1 MQLENI
7 TKEQIRSYF
16 LWSYKTYEK
25 LFDLLKN
32 DVAFYQQPEPL
43 RHPLIFYYGHTA
55 VFYINKLRLAKLI
68 DKRVNEE
75 YESIFAIGVDEMSW
89 DDLDSSHYDW
99 PQVREVREYRQEVKQ
114 IVLDLIDRLSL
125 DKPIGWESPWWIIL
139 MGIEHELIHL
149 ETSSV
154 LFRQLD
160 LKYLKEDDFIVPVCE
175 EFSTTTFPKNEL
187 IKVAGGLVELG
198 RSKENPLFYGWDNE
212 FGSEKV
218 LVKDFYASKYL
229 VSNGEFL
236 EFVENGGYER
246 EEFWEEEGWQWRSY
260 KDAKHPTF
268 WRKINGEWIYR
279 AINKEL
285 PLPLDWPVDVNYH
298 EAKAFC
304 NYLTQK
310 LGKDITLSTEA
321 KWHRLYA
328 QSQIDDANIEL
339 RHFFSSC
346 SIERF
351 KHGEFY
357 DVIGNVWQWTQ
368 TPIHPFEG
376 FKVHPVY
383 DDFSVPTFDNRH
395 NIIKSGSFI
404 SCGNEAN
411 PLSRYAFRRH
421 FFQHAG
427 FRYIIG
433 EEDEMQQRFY
443 ESDKE
448 IAQYCEFHYGSE
460 YFGVP
465 NFPATLA
472 KRAAKYTTNFNKA
485 LDIGCAVGRGT
496 FELAKYFDEVW
507 GLDFSA
513 RFIMVANE
521 LKEKG
526 SFDYA
531 IAIEGE
537 RVEEKSVT
545 LESFIA
551 PNLAQCCHFYQ
562 ADACNLRP
570 LYTGYDLVMALNL
583 IDRLYDPKKFLEDIK
598 ERINKSGVLMI
609 ASPYTWDEAYTPKD
623 AWLGGEKESFE
634 VLREILEPEFELL
647 DRFDQPFVIRE
658 TARKFQHTIADV
670 SVWKKC

>member
-1 MQLENI
+1 MRLEDM
-7 TKEQIRSYF
+7 TRQEVRQRF
-16 LWSYKTYEK
+16 LWSYETYEK
-25 LFDLLKN
+25 LFGLLAS
-32 DVAFYQQPEPL
+32 DESYYQQPEPL

-68 DKRVNEE
+68 ESRVNESF
-75 YESIFAIGVDEMSW
+75 ESIFAIGVDEMSW
-89 DDLDSSHYDW
+89 DDLNSAHYDW
-99 PQVREVREYRQEVKQ
+99 PKVDDVHRYRDEVKEV
-114 IVLDLIDRLSL
+114 VLDLIDSL
-125 DKPIGWESPWWIIL
+125 PLNEPIGWESPWWIIL
-139 MGIEHELIHL
+139 MGIEHEFIHL

-160 LKYLKEDDFIVPVCE
+160 LKYLKDDFIVPICDQY
-175 EFSTTTFPKNEL
+175 STTHFPKNEL
-187 IKVAGGLVELG
+187 VKVAGGFVELG
-198 RSKENPLFYGWDNE
+198 RSKEEPAFYGWDNE

-218 LVKDFYASKYL
+218 LVEDFFASKYL

-236 EFVENGGYER
+236 EFVEDGGYEKK
-246 EEFWEEEGWQWRSY
+246 EFWEEEGWQWRSY

-268 WRKINGEWIYR
+268 WRKENGKWIYR

-285 PLPLDWPVDVNYH
+285 TLPLDWPVDVNYH

-304 NYLTQK
+304 NYLSRK
-310 LGKDITLSTEA
+310 FGKDITLPTEA

-328 QSQIDDANIEL
+328 QSQIDEANIEL
-339 RHFFSSC
+339 KHFFSSC
-346 SIERF
+346 SVDRF
-351 KHGEFY
+351 KHGKFY

-368 TPIHPFEG
+368 TPIQPFEG
-376 FKVHPVY
+376 FEVHPIY
-383 DDFSVPTFDNRH
+383 DDFGVPTFDNRH
-395 NIIKSGSFI
+395 NIIKGGSFI

-433 EEDEMQQRFY
+433 KEDRMEQKMY
-443 ESDKE
+443 ERDKD
-448 IAQYCEFHYGSE
+448 ISQYVEFHYGDE
-460 YFGVP
+460 YFGVT
-465 NFPATLA
+465 NYPAILA
-472 KRAAKYTTNFNKA
+472 KKAAKYATSFDKA
-485 LDIGCAVGRGT
+485 LDIGCAVGRGA

-526 SFDYA
+526 NYNYA
-531 IAIEGE
+531 IPLEGQ
-537 RVEEKSVT
+537 RVEQKSIS
-545 LESFIA
+545 LDSFID
-551 PNLAQCCHFYQ
+551 PELAKCCHFYQ
-562 ADACNLRP
+562 ADACNLKP
-570 LYTGYDLVMALNL
+570 LYSDYDLVMALNL

-598 ERINKSGVLMI
+598 KRINEGGVLMI

-623 AWLGGEKESFE
+623 AWLRKDKESFE
-634 VLREILEPEFELL
+634 ALREILEPEFKLC

-658 TARKFQHTIADV
+658 TARKFQHSIADV